1 MRTFRDA
8 KSMAK
13 ALRQGLQERGI
24 ELTHSDCLELVA
36 RQFGLQDW
44 NTLSSRINGQAEFG
58 AVLKLPKGWIAS
70 GSAPDL
76 YEMGIDPSL
85 PRTPAVI
92 RSKFAAD
99 DSALR
104 SAGKG
109 FGTMMQSVLADP
121 FRGKRLRL
129 KAELKSEDV
138 DGAGTIWMRIDRA
151 PGETLRFDNMEQRSK
166 NGVLKGTADWIPREV
181 VLDVPQ
187 DASSIHFGFYLRGRG
202 KMWAR
207 LFDLAEVG
215 EIVAATSSWQTFLDR
230 PTNLDFKDSE
240 PQ

>member
-13 ALRQGLQERGI
+13 ALRQGLQERDI
-24 ELTHSDCLELVA
+24 QLTHSDCLELVA
-36 RQFGLQDW
+36 RQFGLLDW
-44 NTLSSRINGQAEFG
+44 NTLSARINGQSESVV
-58 AVLKLPKGWIAS
+58 VLNLPKGWIAS

-85 PRTPAVI
+85 AGSPAVI

-99 DSALR
+99 DHVWR

-129 KAELKSEDV
+129 RAELKSEDI

-151 PGETLRFDNMEQRSK
+151 PGETLRFDNMEQRST
-166 NGVLKGTADWIPREV
+166 NGVLKGTADWTSREV
-181 VLDVPQ
+181 VLDAPQ
-187 DASSIHFGFYLRGRG
+187 EASSIHFGFYLRGRG
-202 KMWAR
+202 QVWAR
-207 LFDLAEVG
+207 RFDLAEVG
-215 EIVAATSSWQTFLDR
+215 EVVAATSTWQTFLDR

-240 PQ
+240 PR